1 MKNNVGDKNNDGEGS
16 DDGGIGA
23 LATICLAPEAQADI
37 TTGVVIGASAAM
49 GISTGNLLT
58 PRTPR
63 GLAELGDCS

>member
-1 MKNNVGDKNNDGEGS
+1 MEDDDS
-16 DDGGIGA
+16 DIGI
-23 LATICLAPEAQADI
+23 LATTCLVPEAPADI
-37 TTGVVIGASAAM
+37 TTGAVIGASAAM